1 MPNWLETSLTI
12 LIGLVMLAGTIG
24 LAVPI
29 FPGLLIIWLASLGY
43 GLLSGFNTTGIVI
56 FILITILALGGSL
69 VDNLLMAIG
78 GHKGGASWKTILV
91 ALFFGILGTLLLPP
105 FGGLIAAPLS
115 ILLLEY
121 YRVRDWDKARQ
132 ALIGMAA
139 GWGLSVAARV
149 LIGAV
154 ILILWGIWVW
164 RG

>member
-1 MPNWLETSLTI
+1 
-12 LIGLVMLAGTIG
+12 MLAGTIG

>member
-1 MPNWLETSLTI
+1 MPAWLETSLTI
-12 LIGLVMLAGTIG
+12 LIGLIMLAGVVG
-24 LAVPI
+24 LVLPI
-29 FPGLLIIWLASLGY
+29 FPGLLIIWLAALGY
-43 GLLSGFNTTGIVI
+43 GLLSGFNTTAIVI
-56 FILITILALGGSL
+56 FIIISTLALGGSL

-121 YRVRDWDKARQ
+121 YRVRDWEKARL
-132 ALIGMAA
+132 ALLGMAA
-139 GWGLSVAARV
+139 GWGLSVAARL
-149 LIGAV
+149 LIGVA

-164 RG
+164 QG